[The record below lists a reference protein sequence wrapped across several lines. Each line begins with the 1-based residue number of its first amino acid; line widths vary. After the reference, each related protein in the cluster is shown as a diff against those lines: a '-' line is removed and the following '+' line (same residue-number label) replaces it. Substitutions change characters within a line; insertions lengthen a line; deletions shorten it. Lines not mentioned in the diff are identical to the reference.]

1 MLENWN
7 TGLEKLHPLPHPD
20 VKRPLKPYGS
30 GFKTSEKIPIPEQDM
45 PAGTPDWMRLDD
57 GWADR
62 PGTGL
67 KKRAT
72 ISVTVPRNALP

>member
-1 MLENWN
+1 MLANWN
-7 TGLEKLHPLPHPD
+7 DALQELHPLQNPD
-20 VKRPLKPYGS
+20 RNVPLKLYGS
-30 GFKTSEKIPIPEQDM
+30 AFAAGEKVPIPEADV

-67 KKRAT
+67 TKRRT
-72 ISVTVPRNALP
+72 ITVTVPRDAL